1 MSNANDWTAERI
13 SAIARLV
20 VLLASAVAG
29 GFGLTLDPDSL
40 GTIAACAVA
49 LVSGVYSWWR
59 NNNVTKA
66 AQDAQAYLDAIK
78 GSYEAGKFK

>member
-1 MSNANDWTAERI
+1 MENDFSRERVV
-13 SAIARLV
+13 AIIRLLV
-20 VLLASAVAG
+20 MLASAVAG

-49 LVSGVYSWWR
+49 LVAGVYSWWR

-78 GSYEAGKFK
+78 GRYEAGKLK

>member
-1 MSNANDWTAERI
+1 MANASDWTAERI

-49 LVSGVYSWWR
+49 LVAGVYSWWR
-59 NNNVTKA
+59 NNNVTEA
-66 AQDAQAYLDAIK
+66 ATEAQHYLDSIK
-78 GSYEAGKFK
+78 GKKE